1 MNSPPFSSEN
11 FSSAPSNSR
20 SNPPSKKPS
29 SPARALTIAGSD
41 SGGGAGIQADLKTFT
56 LLGVF
61 GLSAVTALTV
71 QNTLGVHR
79 IMGIPEDFV
88 QQQLTS
94 VLEDIGA
101 DAIKTGMLWSQGII
115 EVVADT
121 LKGKIFPDKS
131 FPGKSLPDKNLP
143 LVIDPVL
150 AAKRGEL
157 LLQPE
162 AIPVLKQRLFP
173 LASLVTPNIP
183 EAEVLSGIS
192 PLASLEQIKKAA
204 EKIVNCWGAKS
215 VLIKGGHLP
224 GQGQIFDFFFDGVE
238 CMIFE
243 KERLPNQYTHGV
255 GCTLAAAI
263 TAYLAHG
270 LEMVEAIQKAQKF
283 IKEAI
288 QSSLPLGQGI
298 GPINVRIT
306 EM

>member
-1 MNSPPFSSEN
+1 MQSSQV
-11 FSSAPSNSR
+11 
-20 SNPPSKKPS
+20 
-29 SPARALTIAGSD
+29 RALTIAGSD

-61 GLSAVTALTV
+61 GLSAITALTV

-79 IMGIPEDFV
+79 VMGVPEDFV
-88 QQQLTS
+88 QQQMVS

-101 DAIKTGMLWSQGII
+101 NAIKTGMLFSQGIV

-121 LKGKIFPDKS
+121 LQGKG
-131 FPGKSLPDKNLP
+131 LP

-150 AAKRGEL
+150 AAKRGETL
-157 LLQPE
+157 LAPE
-162 AIPVLKQRLFP
+162 AVPTLKNRLFP

-183 EAEVLSGIS
+183 EAEVLSGLS
-192 PLASLEQIKKAA
+192 PLQSMEQIKNAA
-204 EKIVNCWGAKS
+204 KEMVNRWGASS
-215 VLIKGGHLP
+215 VLIKGGHLS
-224 GQGQIFDFFFDGVE
+224 GQRQIFDLFFNGAEFVV
-238 CMIFE
+238 FE
-243 KERLPNQYTHGV
+243 KERLSNQHTHGV

-270 LEMVEAIQKAQKF
+270 LEPIQAVQEAQAF

-298 GPINVRIT
+298 GPVNVRVSSSRG
-306 EM
+306 EPQEKKA

>member
-1 MNSPPFSSEN
+1 MNSNPFSSPISTN
-11 FSSAPSNSR
+11 DLNPSSPSSL
-20 SNPPSKKPS
+20 S

-79 IMGIPEDFV
+79 VMGIPEDFV

-101 DAIKTGMLWSQGII
+101 DAIKTGMLWSQGIV

-121 LKGKIFPDKS
+121 LKGKS
-131 FPGKSLPDKNLP
+131 FPGSP

-150 AAKRGEL
+150 AAKRGEH
-157 LLQPE
+157 LLQTE

-173 LASLVTPNIP
+173 LASLLTPNIP
-183 EAEVLSGIS
+183 EAEILSGVS
-192 PLASLEQIKKAA
+192 PLASLEQMKKAA
-204 EKIVNCWGAKS
+204 DKLVNCWGVKS
-215 VLIKGGHLP
+215 ILIKGGHFP
-224 GQGQIFDFFFDGVE
+224 GQGQIFDLFFDGAE
-238 CMIFE
+238 FTIYE

-270 LEMVEAIQKAQKF
+270 LGMVQAIQQAQKF
-283 IKEAI
+283 IKKAI
-288 QSSLPLGQGI
+288 QSSQPLGQGI
-298 GPINVRIT
+298 GPIN
-306 EM
+306 ML